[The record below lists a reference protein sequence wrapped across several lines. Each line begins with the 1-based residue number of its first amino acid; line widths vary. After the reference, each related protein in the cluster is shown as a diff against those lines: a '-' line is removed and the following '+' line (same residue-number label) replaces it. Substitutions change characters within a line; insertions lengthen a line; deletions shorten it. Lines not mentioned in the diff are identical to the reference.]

1 MFAKKVSAESKKV
14 TNKYRFNINDP
25 VLCVVKDCKITNALI
40 LSRNKVSDENFYKIG
55 NKQDDIIR
63 VCKERELIHR

>member
-1 MFAKKVSAESKKV
+1 MFVKKVIAESKKI

-25 VLCVVKDCKITNALI
+25 VLCVIKNCGITNAII
-40 LSRNKVSDENFYKIG
+40 LSRNRINDEIFYKIG
-55 NKQDDIIR
+55 NKESNR